1 MGWEAGLRP
10 VGTQWEEERAQKL
23 WGFCMAG
30 EVKHRRVS
38 GWGRPGAEA
47 SHALLNDLRSH
58 LTTALLLR
66 EQGVEVVKQVPL
78 WSSVKDYLY
87 SPCNIIINVEIMH
100 LPASVLINVYFMRL
114 KLGDFA
120 VTY

>member
-1 MGWEAGLRP
+1 MGWEAGLRS
-10 VGTQWEEERAQKL
+10 VETQWEEERAQKL
-23 WGFCMAG
+23 WGSCTAG

-38 GWGRPGAEA
+38 RWGRPGAEA
-47 SHALLNDLRSH
+47 PHALLNDLRSH

-66 EQGVEVVKQVPL
+66 EQGVVVVKQVPL

-87 SPCNIIINVEIMH
+87 SPCNTTIDVETIH
-100 LPASVLINVYFMRL
+100 LPVSVLIDTYFMRL